1 MTDRIETGIE
11 IADVYA
17 AALFELAT
25 QADAVDDVRQE
36 LETLVQLAEQDAKF
50 AAFMAPGPVD
60 DDARRES
67 LEKMFRGRLS
77 DIVLNTLQVMNERGR
92 AGLLA
97 PLLRAFVLRV
107 EDARGQVEVQA
118 TSATELDARQQAEV
132 TKVAEELSGRQP
144 LVNFVVDPDLIGG
157 LVLQIGDYRFDNSIR
172 WHLRKARVDLHD
184 RANRG
189 LGIGTAD

>member
-172 WHLRKARVDLHD
+172 WH
-184 RANRG
+184 
-189 LGIGTAD
+189 